1 MLKQLKDLQLFPEQG
16 QDKPASNRSSKPPG
30 TADSRA
36 ASSLPAQGA
45 SVPPGRAFEHP
56 PATAEGSFL
65 HGVPNPPPP
74 AGYDNLAPILYA

>member
-16 QDKPASNRSSKPPG
+16 QDEPASNRSSKPPG

-56 PATAEGSFL
+56 PSHGRGVFPTRSPEPTAPRW
-65 HGVPNPPPP
+65 V
-74 AGYDNLAPILYA
+74 